1 MEAARK
7 GDEKA
12 MESLAMEDMNL
23 VQQISNRI
31 MEEDIYSLVDTC
43 FMPYGLECDV
53 YSVIGEILSWEIVRN
68 HVSGEEMYEAFRDDQ
83 SNGSSR

>member
-31 MEEDIYSLVDTC
+31 MEEDI
-43 FMPYGLECDV
+43 
-53 YSVIGEILSWEIVRN
+53 
-68 HVSGEEMYEAFRDDQ
+68 
-83 SNGSSR
+83 